1 MCRCEVA
8 IACPLD
14 SAARDIYVQV
24 LSHPLRDDAAAG
36 QKTTLLNH
44 PPHGI
49 SGCNTSVVGLYL
61 MK

>member
-14 SAARDIYVQV
+14 SSARDMYVQV

-36 QKTTLLNH
+36 QKTITLY
-44 PPHGI
+44 
-49 SGCNTSVVGLYL
+49 VEYL
-61 MK
+61 AAIQVLLDCT